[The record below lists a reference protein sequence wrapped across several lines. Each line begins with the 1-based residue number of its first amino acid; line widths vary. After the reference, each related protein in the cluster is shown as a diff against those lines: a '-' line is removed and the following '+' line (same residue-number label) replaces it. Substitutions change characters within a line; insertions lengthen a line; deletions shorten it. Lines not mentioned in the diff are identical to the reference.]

1 MVTYFLY
8 EKTVDNNRLYN
19 ICDDQDNTI
28 KIQSEAIAKQN
39 LYINLMNNAY
49 RQRQDS
55 FPTH

>member
-8 EKTVDNNRLYN
+8 EKTVDNNRLYK
-19 ICDDQDNTI
+19 ICEDQDNTI

-49 RQRQDS
+49 HQKQDF